1 MAFLTS
7 ITIERLT
14 DAKWSLSRLFDQ
26 RLGNALGSNRL
37 FAACHAG
44 QGSCIVF
51 NVTKNLNVQIFVV
64 FILHTAGTY
73 EIYENLH
80 QTKISRYTVVHCHC
94 YYTCI
99 HSVFDHNFSQKSI
112 DWGYSS
118 FMKWKVQRVFTS
130 TLHCTEYLHSGCS
143 FPLAPSGCH

>member
-1 MAFLTS
+1 MIKDLETHLGATGYLLRVMQVKVHALFLM
-7 ITIERLT
+7 
-14 DAKWSLSRLFDQ
+14 SR
-26 RLGNALGSNRL
+26 
-37 FAACHAG
+37 
-44 QGSCIVF
+44 
-51 NVTKNLNVQIFVV
+51 KNLNVQIFVV

-80 QTKISRYTVVHCHC
+80 QMKISRYTVVHCHC

-118 FMKWKVQRVFTS
+118 FMKWKAQRVFTS